1 MVTMTKNRHSALFKE
16 AHHKVSMEPSSTLF
30 QTQFCS
36 LILEAIEGP
45 LLLLITN
52 IYSQKP
58 MYAIRILGASICHL
72 PDDNQILVATRDPCP
87 QNSILIQVS

>member
-45 LLLLITN
+45 
-52 IYSQKP
+52 
-58 MYAIRILGASICHL
+58 
-72 PDDNQILVATRDPCP
+72 
-87 QNSILIQVS
+87 